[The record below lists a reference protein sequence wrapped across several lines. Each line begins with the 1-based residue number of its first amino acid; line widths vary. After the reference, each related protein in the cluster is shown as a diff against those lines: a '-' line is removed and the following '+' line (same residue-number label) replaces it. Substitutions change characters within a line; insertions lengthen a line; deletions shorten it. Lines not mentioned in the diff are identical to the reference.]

1 MYESL
6 FAAKKIAVLGDTI
19 LDHYIIG
26 RTERVSPEA
35 PVLVLQHESE
45 YYRLGGSANVALNIA
60 ALGGQP
66 YLISVL
72 GADTAGNELKNL
84 LEQQNIST
92 NYLLED
98 SQRPTTLKTRFL
110 ARHQQL
116 LRHDRES
123 LADISEDLTQALLHK
138 FELAI
143 ADGVQTLIFQDYNK
157 GVLHKKLI
165 NAAMQLAQKRGLQT
179 IIDPKK
185 KNFDAY
191 QGCTLFKPNLRE
203 VSEAVNINLDSSPL
217 NFEAIAQAAQQ
228 LRAAYMAKYFCITL
242 GAAGILLAYP
252 DGSCRHFATKTRII
266 ADVCGAGD
274 TVVATLA
281 MAMANHLDID
291 KAVQLANLAGG
302 QVCEKIGVVAV
313 DKNLLWQEWAQ
324 D

>member
-1 MYESL
+1 MYDSL

-26 RTERVSPEA
+26 RTDRVSPEA
-35 PVLVLQHESE
+35 AVLVLQHESE

-72 GADTAGNELKNL
+72 GADRAAGELKNL
-84 LEQQNIST
+84 LAQHNIST

-98 SQRPTTLKTRFL
+98 AQRPTSLKTRFL

-116 LRHDRES
+116 LRYDRES
-123 LADISEDLTQALLHK
+123 TADINAELTAKLLEK
-138 FELAI
+138 LELAI

-157 GVLHKKLI
+157 GVLHKELI
-165 NAAMQLAQKRGLQT
+165 SAAMAMAKNYGLQT

-191 QGCTLFKPNLRE
+191 KGATLFKPNLRE
-203 VSEAVNINLDSSPL
+203 VSEAMGLNLDTSPL
-217 NFEAIAQAAQQ
+217 NLEAIKQAAQQ
-228 LRAAYMAKYFCITL
+228 LRAAYAAKYFCITL
-242 GAAGILLAYP
+242 GAAGILLAYT
-252 DGSCRHFATKTRII
+252 DGSCRHFPTKSRVI

-281 MAMANHLDID
+281 MSMANNVDIE

-313 DKNLLWQEWAQ
+313 EKKLLWQEWAQ
-324 D
+324 E